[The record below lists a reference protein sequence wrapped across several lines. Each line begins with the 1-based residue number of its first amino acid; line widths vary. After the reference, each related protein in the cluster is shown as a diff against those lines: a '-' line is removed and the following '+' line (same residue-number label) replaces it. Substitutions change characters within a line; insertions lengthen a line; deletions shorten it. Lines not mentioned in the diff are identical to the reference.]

1 MEQAKLS
8 TLVDDPKLEVEGPVI
23 CLRAAIQ
30 RHLDRQE
37 EWAVRNLL
45 KFNKDKCQ
53 VLHLGETNT
62 PQCYRLGPECLGSSS
77 VEKDLRVLG
86 DRGKT

>member
-1 MEQAKLS
+1 MQEVTLI
-8 TLVDDPKLEVEGPVI
+8 TLVDDPKLEAGGPVI

-30 RHLDRQE
+30 RELDRQE
-37 EWAVRNLL
+37 EWAVRNLR

-53 VLHLGETNT
+53 VLHLGETIT

-77 VEKDLRVLG
+77 VEKDLRVLV